1 MTDQTRKR
9 LKTFAKI
16 VISAGAM
23 VIVFRSI
30 DWQETQRIM
39 SSAHLGYLILAV
51 ILFVLSKVSST
62 LRLNVYFRNIDLH
75 ISEWENMRLAWLG
88 MFYNLFLPGGI
99 GGDGYKVYLLHKRS
113 GISVKLLAAGALIDR
128 LSGMVALC
136 ALACLGAFWL
146 DLEQV
151 PLWVNY
157 LALLGALLAFPVF
170 RLIKARFFKSF
181 TDHFF
186 RTSAYSLAT
195 QGMQVLCAYFILLA
209 LGVSG
214 QYLEYQV
221 LFLVSSVVAVL
232 PFTIGGVGARELTF
246 ILGHDIL
253 LIDKNTAVAFSLLF
267 FLITVMVSVVGAFV
281 RAEKAVEPRQ
291 RA

>member
-1 MTDQTRKR
+1 MPDK
-9 LKTFAKI
+9 LKKVLSTALKFLVSGLAI
-16 VISAGAM
+16 WF
-23 VIVFRSI
+23 VFKSI
-30 DWQETQRIM
+30 DWIETKSIFY
-39 SSAHLGYLILAV
+39 SVEFHWLLLA
-51 ILFVLSKVSST
+51 ILFFVISKILSA
-62 LRLNVYFRNIDLH
+62 LRLNYYFREISIK
-75 ISEWENMRLAWLG
+75 ISEKYNLKLAWIG

-253 LIDKNTAVAFSLLF
+253 LIEAECQLSGFRFSQ
-267 FLITVMVSVVGAFV
+267 V
-281 RAEKAVEPRQ
+281 
-291 RA
+291 